1 MWQLIKDYVG
11 GKETFITTSQQISSH
26 KDWSRIIFC
35 NTLKCQKRGGEI
47 YSCIFNMELFVSL
60 NNVYDLLTDFGSV
73 NSIVVHNYKLIK
85 IDRKKTFNGPVL
97 VLLMKKM

>member
-1 MWQLIKDYVG
+1 
-11 GKETFITTSQQISSH
+11 
-26 KDWSRIIFC
+26 
-35 NTLKCQKRGGEI
+35 
-47 YSCIFNMELFVSL
+47 MELFFSL